1 MSKHGRI
8 SAVSITVAL
17 FLLSVASA
25 MAGVI
30 TGTVSNNETG
40 DPIPFATVSV
50 EGTAA
55 SVLTNDQGQYRLR
68 LTSGDYS
75 LKFSHVAHFSVVR
88 QIAVVDSLTTLDVA
102 LEGSVI
108 ELPGVKVYERA
119 YDPAQ
124 AIIVE
129 AIRRKQEILSGL
141 RSYRCQAYV
150 KGVLHKQITSDSGE
164 INLIMESQLEC
175 LWQQPD
181 RYKEII
187 KARRQT
193 KNVPELVFLNVD
205 KIPNF
210 NMNRIAYGQYSI
222 VSPVAEDALKYYNYY
237 LLDTVFIDGKTVFR
251 LEVEPKNTTDPLVQG
266 TIDIADSSFAVVGVE
281 GGFGPGMYVPMQSD
295 FRYSQRFL
303 LYENKYWMPNEIHM
317 TSTMNLAFP
326 VEVQLTFEYVAAL
339 ADYEFDVE
347 LEKGDFAYA
356 LEIAEDADDYDST
369 QWNVGQSILL
379 TDEEHD
385 AYRRIDSIAA
395 APKPLLTRVMTDVLI
410 PLMRIDPRIFH
421 FNRVEG
427 AYLGYGH
434 HWLGPTPRMQTELKV
449 GYAFSRKLW
458 QFRGAAFYRLTD
470 KPSLWVGFG
479 YYNEIRSRPTILNSR
494 EFNPTSWNL
503 FGKTDPLDY
512 YHEEDLVSSVK
523 IGVTNKTDL
532 TVMYRDARE
541 RSETNTTE
549 YSIFARGKDY
559 RENPAIRDGTNRSFQ
574 ARISYDSR
582 PRYKIKGRD
591 YTGILSSLYTKLTIG
606 AEIASPKLIDN
617 DFDYFRYYLHVRH
630 AGRTVFPGVTTV
642 EVYAGGSDRDLP
654 PQRYF
659 TVDFTY
665 DLLGEGM
672 FYRTVGERN
681 FSGNRVAAWYAS
693 NNFGAWFFRKS
704 GLPLIKELPL
714 SVILYGGMFW
724 TDFHNHLSSPGD
736 EEMSTASRPYSEIGF
751 GIGRIPPLS
760 SKLTFTW
767 QLSHY
772 DTRRFSWGFGFEF

>member
-1 MSKHGRI
+1 
-8 SAVSITVAL
+8 
-17 FLLSVASA
+17 
-25 MAGVI
+25 
-30 TGTVSNNETG
+30 
-40 DPIPFATVSV
+40 
-50 EGTAA
+50 
-55 SVLTNDQGQYRLR
+55 
-68 LTSGDYS
+68 
-75 LKFSHVAHFSVVR
+75 
-88 QIAVVDSLTTLDVA
+88 
-102 LEGSVI
+102 
-108 ELPGVKVYERA
+108 
-119 YDPAQ
+119 
-124 AIIVE
+124 
-129 AIRRKQEILSGL
+129 
-141 RSYRCQAYV
+141 
-150 KGVLHKQITSDSGE
+150 
-164 INLIMESQLEC
+164 
-175 LWQQPD
+175 
-181 RYKEII
+181 
-187 KARRQT
+187 
-193 KNVPELVFLNVD
+193 VPELAILNVET
-205 KIPNF
+205 IPNF

-266 TIDIADSSFAVVGVE
+266 TVDIADSSFAVVGVD
-281 GGFGPGMYVPMQSD
+281 GGFGPAIYVPMQSD
-295 FRYSQRFL
+295 FRYSQRYL
-303 LYENKYWMPNEIHM
+303 LYENTYWMPNEIHM

-347 LEKGDFAYA
+347 LEKSDFAYA

-369 QWNVGQSILL
+369 QWNIGQSILL
-379 TDEEHD
+379 TGEEHD
-385 AYRRIDSIAA
+385 AYRRIDSIAG
-395 APKPLLTRVMTDVLI
+395 APKPLLSRVMTDMLL
-410 PLMRIDPRIFH
+410 PLLRIDPRIFH

-458 QFRGAAFYRLTD
+458 QFRGFASYRLTA
-470 KPSLWVGFG
+470 KPKLWVSFG
-479 YYNEIRSRPTILNSR
+479 YRNEIRSRPTILNSR

-606 AEIASPKLIDN
+606 VEIASPKLIDN
-617 DFDYFRYYLHVRH
+617 DFDYLRYYLHVRH
-630 AGRTVFPGVTTV
+630 AGRTIFPGVTTV

-665 DLLGEGM
+665 NLLGEGM
-672 FYRTVGERN
+672 FYKTVGARN

-693 NNFGAWFFRKS
+693 NNFGSWLFRKS
-704 GLPLIKELPL
+704 GLPLIEKIPL
-714 SVILYGGMFW
+714 SIIVYGGMFW
-724 TDFHNHLSSPGD
+724 TDFHNQVPDPGNERLSI
-736 EEMSTASRPYSEIGF
+736 ASRPYAEIGF

-760 SKLTFTW
+760 FKLTFTW

-772 DTRRFSWGFGFEF
+772 DTHSLTLGFGFDFQ